1 MDYNKAA
8 LEMHESHHG
17 KVGIVSK
24 VEVKT
29 RDDLSTAYTPGVAE
43 PCRKIKEKPD
53 DVYKYTFK
61 SNMVAVVSN
70 GTAVLG
76 LGDIGPEAGLPVM
89 EGKAVLFKEFGG
101 VDAFPICIDAHDAA
115 SVIAACKAIAPTFGG
130 INLEDIKSPECF
142 EIEETLERELDIPVF
157 HDDQHGTAIV
167 VTAALINALRVVGK
181 KMEDVHIVLNGPG
194 AAGTAIIKM
203 LMTAGAKDI
212 VAVDQFGTLYKG
224 CNSAE
229 AHKNWLGEVTNPRQI
244 KGGLKEALAG
254 ADVFIGVSKPGILTT
269 ELCKTMNKDAI
280 VFAMANPTPE
290 IMPDEAKAGDRYEI
304 LPGDR
309 IPLDGTVVEGE
320 SFVDLSAITGESVPV
335 HVAAGDELVSGG
347 INKSGRLVAVA
358 VHEAGESNASRI
370 IRAVEEASE
379 SKPRMENF
387 ITRFA
392 RIYTPAVMVLTLLVA
407 VIPPL
412 MGLGEWK
419 EWIHRGLLLLVIS
432 CPCALVLSV
441 PLTFFAGLARQSSNG
456 VMLKAANV
464 MEMLCGVK
472 AVALDKTGT
481 ITRGN
486 FVVAKADCEDGFEE
500 AELIELAAA
509 LEAKSTHPIAH
520 AIVSAANGAYAADS
534 MEEVA
539 GCGVKGSVNGKT
551 VLAGNSKHM
560 KKENISYREHA
571 ERGTTVY
578 VAVDGK
584 YAGCIVIDDTI
595 KPQSKEAVAMM
606 KKHGLDVEL
615 LTGDNQASAAAV
627 AKEVGIE
634 NVHASLMPG
643 DKLDTLKKIRAEH
656 GPVAFVGDGIN
667 DSVVLSGADVGCA
680 MGAGGTDA
688 AVEAADMVIMGDE
701 LTALPKA
708 IDVSKRTMLIAKE
721 NVVFAL
727 AIKLIVMILGITGHA
742 EMWMAVFAD
751 VGAALICVLNAV
763 RLLPAKKAAK

>member
-1 MDYNKAA
+1 MSKDVKHEHEHEHEHGCCCGHGHEHEHEQEYEHNCCCGHDHEHEHEHEHHDHDHDCCHDHSCGCGCGCGHDHAHSTDNIKKDIIFIVTSAVLTLVGVLFLEGIAKTIVLLAAYLIVGGEILWNALKGLLRGNIVDENVLMSVATIGAIALGDYGEGVMVMLLYRIGELLQGIA
-8 LEMHESHHG
+8 
-17 KVGIVSK
+17 VGRSQ
-24 VEVKT
+24 
-29 RDDLSTAYTPGVAE
+29 SS
-43 PCRKIKEKPD
+43 IKEVLDLRPD
-53 DVYKYTFK
+53 TVRLEENGGF
-61 SNMVAVVSN
+61 VV
-70 GTAVLG
+70 
-76 LGDIGPEAGLPVM
+76 
-89 EGKAVLFKEFGG
+89 K
-101 VDAFPICIDAHDAA
+101 H
-115 SVIAACKAIAPTFGG
+115 
-130 INLEDIKSPECF
+130 
-142 EIEETLERELDIPVF
+142 
-157 HDDQHGTAIV
+157 
-167 VTAALINALRVVGK
+167 
-181 KMEDVHIVLNGPG
+181 
-194 AAGTAIIKM
+194 
-203 LMTAGAKDI
+203 
-212 VAVDQFGTLYKG
+212 
-224 CNSAE
+224 AE
-229 AHKNWLGEVTNPRQI
+229 
-244 KGGLKEALAG
+244 
-254 ADVFIGVSKPGILTT
+254 
-269 ELCKTMNKDAI
+269 
-280 VFAMANPTPE
+280 
-290 IMPDEAKAGDRYEI
+290 EAKAGERYEI

-335 HVAAGDELVSGG
+335 HVAA
-347 INKSGRLVAVA
+347 R
-358 VHEAGESNASRI
+358 EAGESTASRI

-392 RIYTPAVMVLTLLVA
+392 RVYTPAVMVLTLLVA

-412 MGLGEWK
+412 AGLGEWK

-464 MEMLCGVK
+464 METLCGVK

>member
-1 MDYNKAA
+1 MSKDVKHNHKHGCCGHEHEHEHGCCGHDCGHEHEHEHGCCGHDCGHEHEHEHGCCGHKHEHGHSRGHGCGCGHDHVHSADSIKSEIIIIAVSAA
-8 LEMHESHHG
+8 LTAAGMFLLDG
-17 KVGIVSK
+17 TIKTIALLAAYIIVGGEILWNALKGLLRGNIVDENVLMS
-24 VEVKT
+24 VATIGAIALGDYGE
-29 RDDLSTAYTPGVAE
+29 GVMVMLLYRIGELLQGIAVG
-43 PCRKIKEKPD
+43 RSQSSIKEVLDLRPDTVRLEENGQFMVKP
-53 DVYKYTFK
+53 
-61 SNMVAVVSN
+61 A
-70 GTAVLG
+70 
-76 LGDIGPEAGLPVM
+76 
-89 EGKAVLFKEFGG
+89 
-101 VDAFPICIDAHDAA
+101 
-115 SVIAACKAIAPTFGG
+115 
-130 INLEDIKSPECF
+130 
-142 EIEETLERELDIPVF
+142 
-157 HDDQHGTAIV
+157 
-167 VTAALINALRVVGK
+167 
-181 KMEDVHIVLNGPG
+181 
-194 AAGTAIIKM
+194 
-203 LMTAGAKDI
+203 
-212 VAVDQFGTLYKG
+212 
-224 CNSAE
+224 
-229 AHKNWLGEVTNPRQI
+229 
-244 KGGLKEALAG
+244 
-254 ADVFIGVSKPGILTT
+254 
-269 ELCKTMNKDAI
+269 
-280 VFAMANPTPE
+280 
-290 IMPDEAKAGDRYEI
+290 DEAKAGNRYEI

-309 IPLDGTVVEGE
+309 IPLDGAVVEGE

-358 VHEAGESNASRI
+358 LREAGESTASRI
-370 IRAVEEASE
+370 IRAVEEAAE

-392 RIYTPAVMVLTLLVA
+392 RVYTPAVMVLTLLVA
-407 VIPPL
+407 VLPPL
-412 MGLGEWK
+412 FGLGEWK

-464 MEMLCGVK
+464 METLCGVK

-486 FVVAKADCEDGFEE
+486 FVVTGAECENGFDE

-520 AIVSAANGAYAADS
+520 AIVSAANGAYRADN

-551 VLAGNSKHM
+551 VLAGNGKHM
-560 KKENISYREHA
+560 KKESIEYREHA

-584 YAGCIVIDDTI
+584 YAGCIVIGDTV

-606 KKHGLDVEL
+606 HRHALDVEL
-615 LTGDNQASAAAV
+615 LTGDNRASAEAV
-627 AKEVGIE
+627 AREVGIT

-643 DKLDTLKKIRAEH
+643 DKLDTLKRIRAEH
-656 GPVAFVGDGIN
+656 GPVVFVGDGIN

-763 RLLPAKKAAK
+763 RLLPARKAAK